1 MQCLPSRDEEL
12 AGRLVAAAQSTARGI
27 SHPAVTERT
36 CDCDFTHGGLCSP
49 APKLTPEVARRGR
62 EGDGA
67 RGDFFGGPEESAVRW
82 DVRSVIAVVL
92 CEALTV
98 SSFAVAAR
106 APEPAVGPIISAPSA
121 LHQEIQKPYL
131 DLFRQAA
138 ILDYK
143 APDIQK
149 ARNDLKQAQD
159 LCVREFKRRRDGL
172 RDQLEQAR
180 KELKQDSSKLTEAR
194 RHDLHCRIQELRVL
208 QEEADVLASHAI
220 PVAYQNRQAK
230 LDLIQNWPG
239 QFRQIQQQLADGSY
253 RNRRWPDVEDIGF
266 RQIQAGQKD
275 DIKTGQDAIRQMK
288 LAGLMPKEIQDE
300 AVIDYVRTLGQKIA
314 ARSDLQVPLN
324 ITVLD
329 SKEINAFALPGGYLF
344 LERGL
349 LEAADNESE
358 LAGVI
363 AHEMSHDVARHAKR
377 LMTKGTIASI
387 IYSAAQVAAMIL
399 TGGVAGIGTYYA
411 LQYGFYGLGLV
422 MNLQLLGVSRDYELE
437 ADQLGIQYA
446 WNSGYSP
453 EGFIEFFD
461 KIASKE
467 GYINGTSWFRTHP
480 PFYQRMVDAQREIM
494 FLPKKDNL
502 IVQSAAF
509 EDMKAALTR
518 VTAKA
523 SKEEKG
529 RRSLVSAEQGCAAPK
544 KAEYKPGQPIE
555 VLCSSSAAQAGSD
568 KK

>member
-1 MQCLPSRDEEL
+1 MRWNIRSVV
-12 AGRLVAAAQSTARGI
+12 ALVLSEVMTVSMTVARAQTPK
-27 SHPAVTERT
+27 PAVSSTPA
-36 CDCDFTHGGLCSP
+36 GL
-49 APKLTPEVARRGR
+49 
-62 EGDGA
+62 
-67 RGDFFGGPEESAVRW
+67 
-82 DVRSVIAVVL
+82 
-92 CEALTV
+92 
-98 SSFAVAAR
+98 
-106 APEPAVGPIISAPSA
+106 SA
-121 LHQEIQKPYL
+121 LHKDLQKPYL
-131 DLFRQAA
+131 DLFREAEWSN
-138 ILDYK
+138 YK
-143 APDIQK
+143 TAEIEK
-149 ARNDLKQAQD
+149 ARNELKQAQD
-159 LCVREFKRRRDGL
+159 LCVREFKRRADQFGR
-172 RDQLEQAR
+172 QLEQSQN
-180 KELKQDSSKLTEAR
+180 ELKKTSSKLTEAQ
-194 RHDLHCRIQELRVL
+194 RHDIHCGIQETRVL
-208 QEEADVLASHAI
+208 QEEASVLANHAI

-230 LDLIQNWPG
+230 LDLIQNWPR
-239 QFRQIQQQLADGSY
+239 QLRQIQQQLADESY
-253 RNRRWPDVEDIGF
+253 QNRRWADVKDIGF

-275 DIKTGQDAIRQMK
+275 DIKAGQDAVRQMK
-288 LAGLMPKEIQDE
+288 LAGLMPKEVEDK
-300 AVIDYVRTLGQKIA
+300 AVLDYVKTLGQNIA
-314 ARSDLQVPLN
+314 AHSDLQVPLN

-344 LERGL
+344 IERGL

-363 AHEMSHDVARHAKR
+363 AHEISHDVARHARR

-387 IYSAAQVAAMIL
+387 IYQAAQVAAIIL

-453 EGFIEFFD
+453 DGFIQFFD
-461 KIASKE
+461 KIAAKE

-480 PFYQRMVDAQREIM
+480 PFYQRMADAEREIR

-509 EDMKAALTR
+509 EEMKTALTK

-523 SKEEKG
+523 SEEEKG
-529 RRSLVSAEQGCAAPK
+529 RPSLLAAEQGCAPPK
-544 KAEYKPGQPIE
+544 KIEYKSGQPIE
-555 VLCSSSAAQAGSD
+555 VLCSTSAPQAGGG

>member
-1 MQCLPSRDEEL
+1 
-12 AGRLVAAAQSTARGI
+12 
-27 SHPAVTERT
+27 
-36 CDCDFTHGGLCSP
+36 
-49 APKLTPEVARRGR
+49 
-62 EGDGA
+62 
-67 RGDFFGGPEESAVRW
+67 VRW
-82 DVRSVIAVVL
+82 DIRSVVAILL
-92 CEALTV
+92 CEAVTV
-98 SSFAVAAR
+98 STSAIAVR
-106 APEPAVGPIISAPSA
+106 APKPTAIPIGSVPSG
-121 LHQEIQKPYL
+121 LHQELQKSYL
-131 DLFRQAA
+131 DLFREAA
-138 ILDYK
+138 SFDYK
-143 APDIQK
+143 TSGIEK

-159 LCVREFKRRRDGL
+159 LCVREFKRRRDQF

-180 KELKQDSSKLTEAR
+180 NQLKQNSSKLTEAQ

-208 QEEADVLASHAI
+208 QEEADVLANHAI

-239 QFRQIQQQLADGSY
+239 NLRQIQQQVADGSY
-253 RNRRWPDVEDIGF
+253 QSRRWADVKDIGF

-275 DIKTGQDAIRQMK
+275 DIKAGQDAIRQMK
-288 LAGLMPKEIQDE
+288 LAGLMPKEVENQ
-300 AVIDYVRTLGQKIA
+300 AVVDYVRTLGQKIA

-363 AHEMSHDVARHAKR
+363 AHELSHDVARHAHR
-377 LMTKGTIASI
+377 LMKKGTIASI
-387 IYSAAQVAAMIL
+387 IYQAAQVAAVIL

-422 MNLQLLGVSRDYELE
+422 MSLQLLGVSRDYELE

-480 PFYQRMVDAQREIM
+480 PFYQRMVDAEREIM

-502 IVQSAAF
+502 IVQTAAF
-509 EDMKAALTR
+509 EEMKAALTK

-523 SKEEKG
+523 AEEEKG
-529 RRSLVSAEQGCAAPK
+529 RPSLLTAEEGCAAPK
-544 KAEYKPGQPIE
+544 KIEYTAGQPIE
-555 VLCSSSAAQAGSD
+555 VLCSSSASQSVGE

>member
-1 MQCLPSRDEEL
+1 M
-12 AGRLVAAAQSTARGI
+12 
-27 SHPAVTERT
+27 
-36 CDCDFTHGGLCSP
+36 
-49 APKLTPEVARRGR
+49 
-62 EGDGA
+62 
-67 RGDFFGGPEESAVRW
+67 RW
-82 DVRSVIAVVL
+82 DVRSVVAVLL
-92 CEALTV
+92 CEAVTLST
-98 SSFAVAAR
+98 SAAAR
-106 APEPAVGPIISAPSA
+106 AARPAPTPIGLEPSS
-121 LHQEIQKPYL
+121 LHQELQKPYL

-138 ILDYK
+138 TLDYK
-143 APDIQK
+143 AADIEK
-149 ARNDLKQAQD
+149 ARNDLKRAQD
-159 LCVREFKRRRDGL
+159 LCVRGFKRRRDQH
-172 RDQLEQAR
+172 RDQLEGAR
-180 KELKQDSSKLTEAR
+180 KELKQNGSKLTEAQ
-194 RHDLHCRIQELRVL
+194 RHDLHCRIQEQRIL

-230 LDLIQNWPG
+230 LDLVQNWPG

-253 RNRRWPDVEDIGF
+253 QSRRWADVKDIGF

-288 LAGLMPKEIQDE
+288 LAGLMPKEVENQ
-300 AVIDYVRTLGQKIA
+300 AVMDYVRTLGQKIA

-387 IYSAAQVAAMIL
+387 IYSAAQVAAVIL

-502 IVQSAAF
+502 IVQTAAF
-509 EDMKAALTR
+509 QDMKAALTK

-523 SKEEKG
+523 SEEEKG
-529 RRSLVSAEQGCAAPK
+529 RPSLLAAEQGCAAPK
-544 KAEYKPGQPIE
+544 KIEYKPGQPIE
-555 VLCSSSAAQAGSD
+555 VLCSSAPQAGGE

>member
-1 MQCLPSRDEEL
+1 MRWNIRSVTALVLSEVVTVSLPVPRAQAPQL
-12 AGRLVAAAQSTARGI
+12 AA
-27 SHPAVTERT
+27 
-36 CDCDFTHGGLCSP
+36 SP
-49 APKLTPEVARRGR
+49 AASGL
-62 EGDGA
+62 
-67 RGDFFGGPEESAVRW
+67 
-82 DVRSVIAVVL
+82 
-92 CEALTV
+92 
-98 SSFAVAAR
+98 
-106 APEPAVGPIISAPSA
+106 SA
-121 LHQEIQKPYL
+121 LHQDLQKSYL
-131 DLFRQAA
+131 DLFREAEWSN
-138 ILDYK
+138 YK
-143 APDIQK
+143 ASEIEQ
-149 ARNDLKQAQD
+149 ARNQLKQAQD
-159 LCVREFKRRRDGL
+159 LCVREFKRRRDQFAGQLQEAQNGL
-172 RDQLEQAR
+172 
-180 KELKQDSSKLTEAR
+180 KKNSSKLTEAE
-194 RHDLHCRIQELRVL
+194 RHDIHCRIQEVRVL
-208 QEEADVLASHAI
+208 GEEANVLANHAI

-239 QFRQIQQQLADGSY
+239 QSRQIQQQLADESY
-253 RNRRWPDVEDIGF
+253 QKRRWADVKDIGF

-275 DIKTGQDAIRQMK
+275 DIKAGQDAVRQMK
-288 LAGLMPKEIQDE
+288 LAGLMPKEVEDK
-300 AVIDYVRTLGQKIA
+300 VVLDYVRALGQKIA
-314 ARSDLQVPLN
+314 AHSDLQVPLN

-363 AHEMSHDVARHAKR
+363 AHEISHDVARHAHR

-387 IYSAAQVAAMIL
+387 VYQAAQVAAIIL

-422 MNLQLLGVSRDYELE
+422 MNLQLLGVSRDYEME

-453 EGFIEFFD
+453 DGFVQFFD
-461 KIASKE
+461 KIATKE

-480 PFYQRMVDAQREIM
+480 PFYQRMADAEREIR

-509 EDMKAALTR
+509 EDMKTALTK

-523 SKEEKG
+523 SEEEKG
-529 RRSLVSAEQGCAAPK
+529 RPSLLAAERGCAAPK
-544 KAEYKPGQPIE
+544 KIEYKPGQPIE
-555 VLCSSSAAQAGSD
+555 ALCSSSALQTGGG